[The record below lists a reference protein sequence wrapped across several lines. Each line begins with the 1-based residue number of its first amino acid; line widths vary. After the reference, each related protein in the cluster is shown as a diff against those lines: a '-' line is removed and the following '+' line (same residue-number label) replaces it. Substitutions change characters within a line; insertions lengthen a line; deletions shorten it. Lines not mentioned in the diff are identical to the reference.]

1 MKVYRDLLPKTTQG
15 NCDFCLQFW
24 PFCWDLW
31 DGHPPA
37 QVKIGEETMFCVA
50 FVNDLRPSI
59 LLEVFLR
66 YILSQ
71 AFHTMFN
78 LLLIDR
84 VKVLHHAGW
93 LKHCTFRGNYSIHCR
108 RILSINCMLRLRSH
122 CNIVNLCFGKPRSG
136 LASARQSTRAVQV
149 LQAMREEK
157 DACSLQWL
165 ISLRWRVVPYIHEY
179 IISYLIYVHIYNT
192 LYYVYHTSICLD
204 NISTNIKT
212 CICLFE
218 VDVQENCSKQR
229 GGKRGMKTA
238 CSWTI
243 DNVSVTCLL
252 CLWTVFWSNDQH
264 LDPAWMCPISFYMFI
279 IYNIYMVDP
288 QDDLEVVHL
297 QVETNIFHFSAAI
310 SACEKANHWQ
320 LALEMVQQMRQ
331 AWKTSPT
338 HMVFP
343 GTASRAAFL
352 PFNLCMFISLMIVFN
367 LTSRSLYVFLGVK
380 RSANNFDMV
389 CFFLL
394 KVPWN

>member
-1 MKVYRDLLPKTTQG
+1 M
-15 NCDFCLQFW
+15 
-24 PFCWDLW
+24 
-31 DGHPPA
+31 
-37 QVKIGEETMFCVA
+37 
-50 FVNDLRPSI
+50 
-59 LLEVFLR
+59 
-66 YILSQ
+66 
-71 AFHTMFN
+71 
-78 LLLIDR
+78 
-84 VKVLHHAGW
+84 
-93 LKHCTFRGNYSIHCR
+93 
-108 RILSINCMLRLRSH
+108 
-122 CNIVNLCFGKPRSG
+122 
-136 LASARQSTRAVQV
+136 
-149 LQAMREEK
+149 
-157 DACSLQWL
+157 
-165 ISLRWRVVPYIHEY
+165 
-179 IISYLIYVHIYNT
+179 
-192 LYYVYHTSICLD
+192 
-204 NISTNIKT
+204 STNIKT

-367 LTSRSLYVFLGVK
+367 LTSRSLYVFFGVRGQQTTVIWFVFSCWRFHGINGGLITWDAVPKKAVPQRYHSKTLGSNETTDVLFLYLMPLLPLYI
-380 RSANNFDMV
+380 SEPVGFDRFASWTTFLAPCPSLWLPWPWRNPMV
-389 CFFLL
+389 HECIF
-394 KVPWN
+394 V

>member
-1 MKVYRDLLPKTTQG
+1 
-15 NCDFCLQFW
+15 
-24 PFCWDLW
+24 
-31 DGHPPA
+31 
-37 QVKIGEETMFCVA
+37 
-50 FVNDLRPSI
+50 
-59 LLEVFLR
+59 
-66 YILSQ
+66 
-71 AFHTMFN
+71 
-78 LLLIDR
+78 
-84 VKVLHHAGW
+84 
-93 LKHCTFRGNYSIHCR
+93 
-108 RILSINCMLRLRSH
+108 
-122 CNIVNLCFGKPRSG
+122 
-136 LASARQSTRAVQV
+136 
-149 LQAMREEK
+149 MREEK

-165 ISLRWRVVPYIHEY
+165 ISLRWVVPYIHEY

-367 LTSRSLYVFLGVK
+367 LTSRSLYVFWGWEVSKQPWYGL
-380 RSANNFDMV
+380 
-389 CFFLL
+389 FFLAEGSMEL
-394 KVPWN
+394 MVGLSREMQCPRKPSHKDIIARLWEAMKPQTYYFYIWCRCYHSTSPSPWDLTGSRHGQRF